1 MKKVFILAA
10 AACAVIGAQAQ
21 ETKAFV
27 APGFFDNWSVGIDGG
42 ATTPLAKHHAFFG
55 DMRGAFGLHI
65 QKQVS
70 PVVAVGVEGALA
82 VNTSSW
88 SQKYFED
95 IFADYYLSGRSS
107 TAFDHSYVGAY
118 ASFNLFNLFGGYKCD
133 SRFFDIELV
142 AGAGWGHDFY
152 NKLALY
158 PLSIDALDQNYFET
172 KVGLN
177 FNFNVCE
184 KLTVSLKP
192 SVNYNMTGTKY
203 AALDVDQTSAA
214 YNRAKATFNIFAG
227 VSYNFGPGFVC
238 ADTKNQ
244 AEVDA
249 LNARI
254 NDLRSQIDACNAA
267 AAATQ
272 TQAAATAAE
281 LEACKN
287 RKPEVVEKVSNNL
300 QSVRYI
306 FYKIGSS
313 KIGPDQQPN
322 VEMVASYLKNHKDAK
337 VVVKGY
343 ASKDGNLEFNKK
355 LAAARAESVKTML
368 VKKYGIAAD
377 RITAE
382 GEGIGEM
389 FTENDWNRVSICT
402 LED

>member
-1 MKKVFILAA
+1 MKKLFLIAIAA
-10 AACAVIGAQAQ
+10 AGMMTAQAQ
-21 ETKAFV
+21 QALE
-27 APGFFDNWSVGIDGG
+27 APSFGSNWSVGIEGG
-42 ATTPLAKHHAFFG
+42 GITPLYDGSSFIG
-55 DMRGAFGLHI
+55 DMRGGFGVRV
-65 QKQVS
+65 QKQIS
-70 PVVAVGVEGALA
+70 PAFALGVEGAA
-82 VNTSSW
+82 YINTS
-88 SQKYFED
+88 Y
-95 IFADYYLSGRSS
+95 S
-107 TAFDHSYVGAY
+107 TSKTAIDNSYVGAY
-118 ASFNLFNLFGGYKCD
+118 GAVNLFNLFGGYKCD
-133 SRFFDIELV
+133 DRFFDMEV
-142 AGAGWGHDFY
+142 QAGAGWGHAYVNGDGDHNFF
-152 NKLALY
+152 A
-158 PLSIDALDQNYFET
+158 T
-172 KVGLN
+172 KAGLN
-177 FNFNVCE
+177 FNFNVT
-184 KLTVSLKP
+184 KNLTLALRPAVIWDMSDAGVSQ
-192 SVNYNMTGTKY
+192 S
-203 AALDVDQTSAA
+203 SAA
-214 YNRAKATFNIFAG
+214 YNKETSAFQIFVG
-227 VSYNFGPGFVC
+227 VNYKFGEGFKC
-238 ADTKNQ
+238 ADLKNQ
-244 AEVDA
+244 SEIDA

-254 NDLRSQIDACNAA
+254 NALRGELDACLAANAA
-267 AAATQ
+267 AQ
-272 TQAAATAAE
+272 TQVAATAAE